1 MPNAKGLIDALQ
13 NELREI
19 NFEEHQTPT
28 ISNKDNRHFKDIGAS
43 DKLILCSAVGV
54 KYRDKNRDSLL
65 EERIKDYSINYSTGN
80 VTIAYKEPISY
91 TTITI
96 DLNKEDD

>member
-1 MPNAKGLIDALQ
+1 MPNIKGLIDALQ
-13 NELREI
+13 DEIREI

-28 ISNKDNRHFKDIGAS
+28 ISNKGDRHFKDIGAS

-54 KYRDKNRDSLL
+54 NYRDENRDSLL
-65 EERIKDYSINYSTGN
+65 EQRIKDYSINYSTGEIQIQYM
-80 VTIAYKEPISY
+80 TPITY
-91 TTITI
+91 TTVTI